1 MSLAREIVYLHLA
14 NARKRLN
21 AHSSIELL
29 YIVSGGIS
37 IDCTIIKLSPRGE
50 EIFKFIMQGWSGKQ
64 ISNHLGIRECPAYI
78 LLYQFSPKDTGQSKV
93 K

>member
-64 ISNHLGIRECPAYI
+64 IRGCPACFLI
-78 LLYQFSPKDTGQSKV
+78 LKGVVISSHETNRFS
-93 K
+93 